1 MVTTVFLGREE
12 AKAPPQPTFHS
23 PERLHLRVRLSRKLK
38 LSALSTATGSGPPL
52 VEPRWP

>member
-23 PERLHLRVRLSRKLK
+23 PERLHLRVRLSRKPK